1 MEVYRGLETLCTFI
15 FLKERIKMTKKKITK
30 KKITKKANV
39 RLGRPR
45 VWGDEKKFN
54 KTIRLSESQ
63 EILIYSKYRT
73 LQSFFEESYATLKSK
88 VERKKEVA

>member
-1 MEVYRGLETLCTFI
+1 MV
-15 FLKERIKMTKKKITK
+15 KKKIAK

>member
-1 MEVYRGLETLCTFI
+1 MI
-15 FLKERIKMTKKKITK
+15 KKKITK

-63 EILIYSKYRT
+63 EILIYAEYRT